1 MMTQKEETKMSNS
14 SLYGNYRTRTFS
26 DIWPDFSKFKTYY
39 DADYL
44 PKKITE
50 QSLKTLYFLLY
61 SRYGNSSIATSDE
74 NQFKAGVL
82 ATIFMYGPTW
92 EKRLEIQDK
101 LRALSENEILT
112 GGSAI
117 YNSAMNPET
126 LPTTQTTEELNFINQ
141 QNTTKYKK
149 SKLEGYSILMELLE
163 TDVTNEFLNRFKRLF
178 ITVVQPQEPLWYVT
192 EGDNE

>member
-1 MMTQKEETKMSNS
+1 MIN

-26 DIWPDFSKFKTYY
+26 EVWPDFNSFQSYY
-39 DADYL
+39 DENFL

-50 QSLKTLYFLLY
+50 QSLQTLYFLLY
-61 SRYGNSSIATSDE
+61 SRYGNSSIANSDE
-74 NQFKAGVL
+74 NQFKASVL

-101 LRALSENEILT
+101 IRALSENDILA

-126 LPTTQTTEELNFINQ
+126 LPSTQTTEELNFINQ

-149 SKLEGYSILMELLE
+149 SKLEGYAMLTDLLQ
-163 TDVTNEFLNRFKRLF
+163 TDVTKEFLDKFKKLF

-192 EGDNE
+192 EGDDE

>member
-1 MMTQKEETKMSNS
+1 MSN

-26 DIWPDFSKFKTYY
+26 EIWPNIIEFQTYY
-39 DADYL
+39 DENYL

-50 QSLKTLYFLLY
+50 QGLINLYFLLY
-61 SRYGNSSIATSDE
+61 SQYGNSSIANSDE
-74 NQFKAGVL
+74 NQFKASVL

-149 SKLEGYSILMELLE
+149 SKLEGYAMLIDLLQ
-163 TDVTNEFLNRFKRLF
+163 TDVTKEFLDRFKRLF

-192 EGDNE
+192 EGDEE